1 MYSKKPIICLLF
13 VCIYF
18 TVALSNDI
26 FYAKIYP
33 EDDPAKLAFTH
44 NNNISTV
51 GDSTI
56 IDHFYYTPDGELYAK
71 DKVVLINDKPVF
83 NSLKF
88 YKIEEYSS
96 FKLNGD
102 EAELCFERE
111 GKRRYV
117 TRKMKTPLVFAPIQ
131 QNAIK
136 KYFSKLISGETVKF
150 NIFASE
156 VLHLVEMKVFMIEN
170 SKYEREGCV
179 VFIMRPKN
187 IFIDWFVDEVY
198 YVVERSTGRLM
209 EMHGFSTLR
218 QKIDDKWEF
227 KDMDFYYSYE

>member
-1 MYSKKPIICLLF
+1 MFSKKPIIYLLI
-13 VCIYF
+13 VCVYF
-18 TVALSNDI
+18 TSALSNDI
-26 FYAKIYP
+26 FHANIYP
-33 EDDPAKLAFTH
+33 EDDPGTLAFTH
-44 NNNISTV
+44 NNKISTQ
-51 GDSTI
+51 GDSTV

-71 DKVVLINDKPVF
+71 DKVILISDKPVF

-96 FKLNGD
+96 FTLNGD
-102 EAELCFERE
+102 KADLCFERE

-117 TRKMKTPLVFAPIQ
+117 TRKMETPLVFAPTQ

-136 KYFSKLISGETVKF
+136 KYFSNLINGETIKF
-150 NIFASE
+150 HIFASE
-156 VLHLVEMKVFMIEN
+156 VLRLVEMKVYMIEN

-187 IFIDWFVDEVY
+187 IFIDWFVDEVF

-218 QKIDDKWEF
+218 QKINNKWEF
-227 KDMDFYYSYE
+227 KDMDFYYTYE